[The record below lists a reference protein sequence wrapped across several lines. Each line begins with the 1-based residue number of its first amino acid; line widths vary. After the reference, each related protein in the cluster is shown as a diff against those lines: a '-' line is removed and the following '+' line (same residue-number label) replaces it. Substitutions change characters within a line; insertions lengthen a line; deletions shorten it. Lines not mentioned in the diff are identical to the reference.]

1 MAAEEWR
8 RMANSFKGR
17 HIKGMKMIARP
28 LVISVLVV
36 ALTAISFGTDYA
48 QDDIPVATTFQVYC
62 SRCHGDKGQ
71 GDGADGATLSPKP
84 RDFTDCALMNKIPD
98 ATIVKAIK
106 NGGASV
112 DLSRDMPAWGEELKD
127 KKINALAAYVRTFCH
142 K

>member
-1 MAAEEWR
+1 
-8 RMANSFKGR
+8 
-17 HIKGMKMIARP
+17 MKMTVSLLFIP
-28 LVISVLVV
+28 VV
-36 ALTAISFGTDYA
+36 AVLLAGIVTGPACGDE
-48 QDDIPVATTFQVYC
+48 DIPVATTYQVYC

-84 RDFTDCALMNKIPD
+84 RDFSDCALMNKIPD

-112 DLSRDMPAWGEELKD
+112 DLSRDMPAWGEELND
-127 KKINALAAYVRTFCH
+127 KKIDALAAHVRSFCH